1 MNVMDG
7 TSKQYK
13 IKIGDFGLAK
23 LENQPRTPTVEHNE
37 DKMWSVVPWESEWL
51 FDFSGYLASIGFQ
64 FGLLITDVSSF
75 SLAAL
80 SQKHITTLGSL

>member
-1 MNVMDG
+1 MNVIDG

-23 LENQPRTPTVEHNE
+23 LENQPRPPTVEHNE
-37 DKMWSVVPWESEWL
+37 DKMWS
-51 FDFSGYLASIGFQ
+51 FDFSGYLASIGFH